1 MTSHIGEMSQRSVA
15 RVAGFLY
22 LLFIVTFATSIFVQ
36 GKPIVSG
43 DAAATARNIQASQW
57 LFRIGF
63 TSELLAALLFL
74 LSAWALYV
82 LLKPV
87 NRSLALLFVLLN
99 AVGVAVESISVL
111 IRFDALLLLS
121 GDSYVNAF
129 KTDQQQALAMLQL
142 NSGGNGGMVS
152 ALFYGVWL
160 FPLGYLVIKSHFLP
174 KVFGILLIADGFSVL
189 ICFFQLCLF
198 PGHEKLTY
206 PLYPVMFIAE
216 FGFALWLLIMGAKE
230 KGAGPDRER
239 VPGAVS
245 SNLS

>member
-1 MTSHIGEMSQRSVA
+1 MTNDIGEISQRSVA
-15 RVAGFLY
+15 RVAGLLY
-22 LLFIVTFATSIFVQ
+22 LLFVVTFASSFFVQ
-36 GKPIVSG
+36 GKPVVSA
-43 DAAATARNIQASQW
+43 DAAATARNIMASQW

-82 LLKPV
+82 LLQPV

-99 AVGVAVESISVL
+99 AVGVAVESMSLL

-129 KTDQQQALAMLQL
+129 KTDQQQALAMLLL
-142 NSGGNGGMVS
+142 NAGGNGGMVS

-160 FPLGYLVIKSHFLP
+160 FPLAFLVIKSRFIP
-174 KVFGILLIADGFSVL
+174 KVFGILLIADGCSVL
-189 ICFFQLCLF
+189 ICFFQMWLF
-198 PGHEKLTY
+198 PGYEKLTY
-206 PLYPVMFIAE
+206 SLYPVMFIAE

-230 KGAGPDRER
+230 KGAGPDRGR
-239 VPGAVS
+239 VPEAIS
-245 SNLS
+245 SNPS